1 MKTVRKRFYF
11 AKTATTLRTLCLV
24 HVCSTKFFVYVY
36 VDMHVRHKFTN
47 PYAERRN
54 SRLTVT
60 LICSRFLAKKW
71 GKRELKNKTESTKVS
86 KHGSWNAKGE
96 SVNPYSPP
104 RLDQSTLNIFHRLQ
118 LLVQTF
124 WGGVVAK
131 PPPFIEYVKI
141 LLIFEKKKKICKVVQ
156 TLR

>member
-86 KHGSWNAKGE
+86 KHGSWNAKDTVRGSSFLE
-96 SVNPYSPP
+96 E
-104 RLDQSTLNIFHRLQ
+104 T
-118 LLVQTF
+118 
-124 WGGVVAK
+124 VA
-131 PPPFIEYVKI
+131 
-141 LLIFEKKKKICKVVQ
+141 
-156 TLR
+156 